1 MSNSFPSGTFPQ
13 GLIPRLKPL
22 LRVGD
27 DPFARPIPSVTR
39 GGAICIEI
47 DLGRDLQAWWEVAA
61 PWISA
66 RETATALRYHQR
78 QDAVRHAVGRALTR
92 MLLARELGIPKLTE
106 EFSTNAWGKPVL
118 PASGLEF
125 SVSHSGRFV
134 WTAVSRAGAIGIDI
148 ERVDATVDHHDLAG
162 IFHPVECSTIRAL
175 PARAAR
181 DAFYRCW
188 TRKEAVVKALG
199 EGLSRP
205 LTAFRVLTDVAA
217 RDWLVE
223 PPVAAAKGWTCIDLP
238 SKAGY
243 HVSVAAMSPKL
254 NITFHR
260 AVGSESLEWVNEDR
274 FERKS

>member
-1 MSNSFPSGTFPQ
+1 M
-13 GLIPRLKPL
+13 
-22 LRVGD
+22 
-27 DPFARPIPSVTR
+27 TR
-39 GGAICIEI
+39 GEAICIEI
-47 DLGRDLQAWWEVAA
+47 DIGRDLEAWWKVAA

-66 RETATALRYHQR
+66 RETAMALRYRQR

-92 MLLARELGIPKLTE
+92 MLLARELGIPKLTG
-106 EFSTNAWGKPVL
+106 EFSTNAWGKPFL

-125 SVSHSGRFV
+125 SISHSGRFV
-134 WTAVSRAGAIGIDI
+134 WTAMSRAGAIGIDI
-148 ERVDATVDHHDLAG
+148 ERVDSTVDHHDLAG

-217 RDWLVE
+217 RDWLAE
-223 PPVAAAKGWTCIDLP
+223 PPAAAAKGWTCTDLP
-238 SKAGY
+238 SMAGY

-254 NITFHR
+254 AITCHHAAGR
-260 AVGSESLEWVNEDR
+260 ESLEWLNESGFR
-274 FERKS
+274 RKSKKIGSAPCP